1 MFSREDYY
9 ETSARV
15 FRQMIH
21 RTVFSIDT
29 QSGRYALGGVLLEA
43 EDSTLVMVGT
53 DGRRLAK
60 VAGPASM
67 FGQPQWDE
75 TIIIPGRTVNLL
87 ERALAEDDTE
97 IKIAAQANEILV
109 KSPRATIYSRLLEGR
124 YPRWRDVFPERSG
137 VISLELPVGPL
148 LSAVRQA
155 AIVTNEDSRGIDFRF
170 GNGKLVL
177 AGRTA
182 EVGQA
187 RIELPVA
194 YQGEEIAIM
203 LDPRFLID
211 FLKVVS
217 SEETFQL
224 EIQNAESAA
233 VCKAQGDYEYV
244 IMPLSRGQKQS

>member
-1 MFSREDYY
+1 
-9 ETSARV
+9 
-15 FRQMIH
+15 
-21 RTVFSIDT
+21 
-29 QSGRYALGGVLLEA
+29 
-43 EDSTLVMVGT
+43 
-53 DGRRLAK
+53 
-60 VAGPASM
+60 M